1 MAVGIFSTS
10 KVIVQGITGKEGS
23 LHTHG
28 CREYGTRIVAG
39 VTPGK
44 EGSMVDDIP
53 VYDSVKKAVHL
64 HGADSSL
71 IFVPPVYA
79 ADAMLESI
87 YAGLGIIICITEGIP
102 VHDMMRVK
110 RVADT
115 YQVTIIG
122 PNCPGIISPGAA
134 KAGIMPASFFKKGTI
149 GMISRSGTL
158 LYEAADQIARAGLGI
173 STALGIGG
181 DPITGTNYRYW
192 LDQFE
197 HDPET
202 EAVLIIGEIGG
213 TQEETA
219 ADYIRTSIT
228 KPVSAFIAGRS
239 APSGKRMGHAGA
251 IINGN
256 RGTAESKEKAFQNAG
271 VTVISYLNDIGR
283 QVQKSIQS
291 RSHHA

>member
-23 LHTHG
+23 FHTHW

-79 ADAMLESI
+79 SDAMLESI
-87 YAGLGIIICITEGIP
+87 YAGLGTIICITEGIP
-102 VHDMMRVK
+102 VHDMMKVK

-115 YQVTIIG
+115 YRATIIG

-134 KAGIMPASFFKKGTI
+134 KAGIMPAAFFKKGTI
-149 GMISRSGTL
+149 GVISRSGTL
-158 LYEAADQIARAGLGI
+158 LYEAADQIARAGMGI

-219 ADYIRTSIT
+219 ADYIKTSIT
-228 KPVSAFIAGRS
+228 KPVSAFIAGHS
-239 APSGKRMGHAGA
+239 APIGKRMGHAGA
-251 IINGN
+251 IIQGN
-256 RGTAESKEKAFQNAG
+256 RGTAESKEQAFQSAG
-271 VTVISYLNDIGR
+271 VTVINYLNDIGR
-283 QVQKSIQS
+283 MVQQSIRS
-291 RSHHA
+291 RSSHA